1 MDTLPQRD
9 DLIYKEIEEF
19 QDYELTN
26 CVAYE
31 MAIRNNKN
39 FEKIDNVIR
48 FYEENKDF
56 ISYWISEKKEYDE
69 KLFLTGSEKHHI
81 IIEMLLNIEILPFFE
96 YGDIISFI
104 DNRIK
109 NRIYEIIKILNNQ
122 YKSDEI
128 IIKFDNANI
137 IYNDL
142 LSSIILSRIIEKE
155 GYKIITELYVEDEH
169 GFIPIDKNDE
179 NSDYKQIETIEDFN
193 DFYQLEDREN
203 IEVISKIEP
212 IFKRPKLKINKF
224 KINSII
230 GEIDFSLPKEE
241 LIAYIS
247 KIKDDFDKDNSIIK
261 TPLELLGETLE
272 KSDNKKTPKKPKAS
286 VYADWFYIY
295 DYWKYEKIQGKTDKD
310 IFVALEVENNVPY
323 KEDMLRKI
331 RDKMKYFI
339 DDLGYKE
346 LITGVKN
353 S

>member
-26 CVAYE
+26 CIAYE

-39 FEKIDNVIR
+39 FEKIDNVIK

-69 KLFLTGSEKHHI
+69 KLFLTGSEKHNI
-81 IIEMLLNIEILPFFE
+81 IIEMLLNIEILPFSE
-96 YGDIISFI
+96 YEDIISFI

-109 NRIYEIIKILNNQ
+109 NKIYEIIKILNNQ

-128 IIKFDNANI
+128 IKKFDNANI

-241 LIAYIS
+241 LIAYIT

-261 TPLELLGETLE
+261 TPLELVGETLE

-286 VYADWFYIY
+286 VYADCFYIY
-295 DYWKYEKIQGKTDKD
+295 DYWKYEKALGKTDKD
-310 IFVALEVENNVPY
+310 IFVALEVEKNILYGEENI
-323 KEDMLRKI
+323 RKV

-339 DDLGYKE
+339 DDFGYKE